1 MEKVPLFVIIA
12 VIIFIIVIVI
22 ILSSLEVKDQTV
34 KDIKLKSTKKNISKK
49 VTFNDINISAINIE
63 KISDSLVFEFN
74 DLSPNISY
82 IFGSNFDNSSISVYK
97 ETSENNFELLY
108 SKVYTG
114 NNGIVL
120 SSNALN
126 VNSSYFQ
133 IGTKLKL
140 ENTKYHTIPLLK
152 NCKYRVAVN
161 NCTSNFFKVYR
172 YTINY
177 PIQQKDILEY
187 KSENVFGLSE
197 YDLEFLAKNIYPD
210 IQERVLLK
218 RDSKELWKFNE
229 SGDYV
234 LFYIKNLNNFK
245 ITDSNSEGFQKE
257 ILSSKDKSKLPVLEK
272 IILKNPNLTIKN
284 LDENIPIKNFNSDF
298 VLFINTPFSL
308 YDHFLH
314 GPKHQKV
321 DIVNRISNKILL
333 FKI

>member
-22 ILSSLEVKDQTV
+22 VLSSLEVKDQTV
-34 KDIKLKSTKKNISKK
+34 KQVKTRSKTSKK
-49 VTFNDINISAINIE
+49 ITFNDVNISAINIE
-63 KISDSLVFEFN
+63 KISDSLVFEVN
-74 DLSPNISY
+74 DLSSNISY
-82 IFGSNFDNSSISVYK
+82 IFGSEFDNSSVSIYK

-114 NNGIVL
+114 NHGIVL

-126 VNSSYFQ
+126 VNASYFQ

-140 ENTKYHTIPLLK
+140 ENTKYNTISLLS

-161 NCTSNFFKVYR
+161 NCTLNFFKVYR

-177 PIQQKDILEY
+177 PIQQKDISEY
-187 KSENVFGLSE
+187 KGENIFGLSE

-229 SGDYV
+229 QGDYV
-234 LFYIKNLNNFK
+234 LFYIKNLHNLK
-245 ITDSNSEGFQKE
+245 ITNDNSEE
-257 ILSSKDKSKLPVLEK
+257 IIISKDVSKSPFLEK
-272 IILKNPNLTIKN
+272 VILKNPNITIKN

-308 YDHFLH
+308 YDHFLY

>member
-22 ILSSLEVKDQTV
+22 VLSSLEVKDQTV
-34 KDIKLKSTKKNISKK
+34 KEFKPRIGKKNISKK
-49 VTFNDINISAINIE
+49 VTFNDVNISAINIE

-82 IFGSNFDNSSISVYK
+82 IFGSNFDNSSVSVYK
-97 ETSENNFELLY
+97 ETSDNEFTLLY

-114 NNGIVL
+114 NHGIVL

-140 ENTKYHTIPLLK
+140 ENTKYHTIPLLQ

-161 NCTSNFFKVYR
+161 NCTSNLFKVYR

-177 PIQQKDILEY
+177 PIQRKDMLES
-187 KSENVFGLSE
+187 KDENVFGLSE
-197 YDLEFLAKNIYPD
+197 YDLEFLSKKLYPG
-210 IQERVLLK
+210 IQERVPVK
-218 RDSKELWKFNE
+218 RDSKETWKFKDD
-229 SGDYV
+229 GDYV
-234 LFYIKNLNNFK
+234 LFYIKNLHNLK
-245 ITDSNSEGFQKE
+245 ILEGTSDE
-257 ILSSKDKSKLPVLEK
+257 ILSSKNISKPPLLERV
-272 IILKNPNLTIKN
+272 ILKNPNLTIKN
-284 LDENIPIKNFNSDF
+284 LDENVPIKNFNSDF